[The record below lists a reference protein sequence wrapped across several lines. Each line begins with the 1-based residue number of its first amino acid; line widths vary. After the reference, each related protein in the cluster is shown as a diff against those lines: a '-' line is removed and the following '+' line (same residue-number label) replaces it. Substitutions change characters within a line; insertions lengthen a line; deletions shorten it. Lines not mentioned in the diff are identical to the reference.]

1 MRSKKFRKKAF
12 SLSAV
17 LLTVLLAACAG
28 PGGGG
33 MSAQASQGTENGRAS
48 ETSKSAALPKALAA
62 SSVRTGKAA
71 AASSF
76 VGMHGQL
83 SIKNGKL
90 TDSSGKP
97 VQLKGI
103 SSHGIQWYGDYVNKE
118 SMKWLRDD
126 WNMNVF
132 RVAMYTGEGGY
143 ISNPDLKKKVK
154 EAVDA
159 AIELGV
165 YVIVDWH
172 ILSDGDPNTY
182 KTQSKAF
189 FKEMAQTY
197 GDTPNVIY
205 EIANEPNGNVNW
217 NNQIKPYAKEVIAA
231 IRAEDPDNPIIVG
244 TGTWS
249 QDVQDAA
256 ASPLDDPNVLYAV
269 HFYAGTHGAWL
280 RERIDAA
287 SAKGLA
293 VFVSEWGTSDASG
306 NGGPYL
312 TPSREWT
319 DFLDKRGISW
329 VNWSL
334 ADKQEASAAL
344 RPGASKNGGWTASE
358 LSESG
363 KFVRERMRAGTSGSG
378 GATSPSTVPGQV
390 QGLTAKAGSAKVDLQ
405 WTAVSGADSYT
416 VKRALGGGTYSVLKQ
431 GVKQA
436 AFTDSTAENGKS
448 YRYKVAAA
456 NAKGAG
462 PDSKEVAA
470 NPAASGGGTSGS
482 PGTPP
487 SGGSG
492 DLTLLYRILDDNP
505 SDNALRPVFNIRNEG
520 SSPLDLNNVAIR
532 YYYTNEGGV
541 AQNYFCDWAQIG
553 ASNVKATFGRTP
565 GAPEGAADYVE
576 IRFSGGTVPAG
587 GESGEI
593 QSRIH
598 KSDWSPYEE
607 SGDYSYRAGQLQFGK
622 TDRSVLYVG
631 GKRVSGSEPQS

>member
-1 MRSKKFRKKAF
+1 MA
-12 SLSAV
+12 L
-17 LLTVLLAACAG
+17 LLAAC
-28 PGGGG
+28 GGGG
-33 MSAQASQGTENGRAS
+33 GVRATTQTAPQGDATSIQAAQVSVPR
-48 ETSKSAALPKALAA
+48 ALAA
-62 SSVRTGKAA
+62 PAASAAVKTNAA
-71 AASSF
+71 ATF
-76 VGMHGQL
+76 VGTHGQL
-83 SIKNGKL
+83 AIKNGKL

-126 WNMNVF
+126 WGLNVF

-159 AIELGV
+159 AVDLGV

-189 FKEMAQTY
+189 FKEMAETY
-197 GDTPNVIY
+197 GDTPNIIY

-217 NNQIKPYAKEVIAA
+217 NNQIKPYAQEVIAT
-231 IRAEDPDNPIIVG
+231 IRSEDPDNPIIVG

-256 ASPLDDPNVLYAV
+256 ASPLNDKNVLYAV

-280 RERIDAA
+280 RDRIDAA

-319 DFLDKRGISW
+319 DFMDNRGISW

-334 ADKQEASAAL
+334 SDKQEASAAL
-344 RPGASKNGGWTASE
+344 RPGASKNGGWTSSQ

-363 KFVRERMRAGTSGSG
+363 KFVRERMRAGSSASG
-378 GATSPSTVPGQV
+378 GTTPTPQTPSQV
-390 QGLTAKAGSAKVDLQ
+390 QGLSAVPGSGKVELQ
-405 WTAVSGADSYT
+405 WTPVSGADSYT
-416 VKRALGGGTYSVLKQ
+416 LKRAVQGRTFSVWKQ

-436 AFTDSTAENGKS
+436 AFTDGTVVTGKI
-448 YRYKVAAA
+448 YRYKVAAVQ
-456 NAKGAG
+456 GGRTG
-462 PDSKEVAA
+462 PDSAEVSAA
-470 NPAASGGGTSGS
+470 PAASGGTPGS
-482 PGTPP
+482 PGTGTPP
-487 SGGSG
+487 TSTG
-492 DLTLLYRILDDNP
+492 DLKLLYRILDDNV
-505 SDNALRPVFNIRNEG
+505 SDNALRPVFNIRNAG
-520 SSPLDLNNVAIR
+520 SSAIDLKRVTIR
-532 YYYTNEGGV
+532 YYYTNEGGISP
-541 AQNYFCDWAQIG
+541 NYFCDWAQIG
-553 ASNVKATFGRTP
+553 VANVQATFGQTA
-565 GAPEGAADYVE
+565 GAPAGATDYVE
-576 IRFSGGTVPAG
+576 LRFSSGTIPAG
-587 GESGEI
+587 GETGEI

-598 KSDWSPYEE
+598 KSDWSAYDE
-607 SGDYSYRAGQLQFGK
+607 SNDYSYKPGQLSFGEWDK
-622 TDRSVLYVG
+622 VILYVD
-631 GKRVSGSEPQS
+631 GKRVSGAEPQS